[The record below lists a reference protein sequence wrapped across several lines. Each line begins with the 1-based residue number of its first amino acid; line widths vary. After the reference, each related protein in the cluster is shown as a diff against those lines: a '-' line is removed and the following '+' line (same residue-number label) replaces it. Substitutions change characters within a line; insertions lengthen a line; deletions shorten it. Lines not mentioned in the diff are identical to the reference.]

1 MCVCVFI
8 CDCVCV
14 CAGAARDYVRK
25 CGALQF
31 VLEMVYTERAQST
44 LQAAL
49 LALGCAVEKNGLLD
63 SVYST
68 TVHTCT
74 CTCTQV
80 YTVCTFMCDTHVQ
93 CTCTCMYMYIE

>member
-1 MCVCVFI
+1 M
-8 CDCVCV
+8 
-14 CAGAARDYVRK
+14 RK

-63 SVYST
+63 TAYSYIHSCAIHSDMFSVH
-68 TVHTCT
+68 VH
-74 CTCTQV
+74 
-80 YTVCTFMCDTHVQ
+80 
-93 CTCTCMYMYIE
+93 